1 MLQPT
6 RALALAVVLCCAE
19 PALAQSSPAQPSPAQ
34 SSPAQAQAQK
44 ELNALTGAPADTRCF
59 KSVKLAQEFAKRYTA
74 SGICPQLRP
83 MDPGQFLRALEVQ
96 NAVDKDFMADPC
108 QTQFAM
114 MLRAGREWVL
124 EDQSN
129 HCAETL
135 RKLGKLKGLNAF
147 RGLIR

>member
-1 MLQPT
+1 MLQPIG
-6 RALALAVVLCCAE
+6 ALALAMVLCCAG
-19 PALAQSSPAQPSPAQ
+19 PGLAQTPTQ
-34 SSPAQAQAQK
+34 SKAQK
-44 ELNALTGAPADTRCF
+44 ELNALIGAPADTRCF

-83 MDPGQFLRALEVQ
+83 MDPGQFLQALMVQ
-96 NAVDKDFMADPC
+96 NAVDKDFMAEAC

-114 MLRAGREWVL
+114 MLRAGREWIL
-124 EDQSN
+124 EDQPG
-129 HCAETL
+129 HCAATL